1 MKYTTNIDYTLKDIE
16 FENEFFADSK
26 IITNE
31 DMARRITN
39 IMDILL
45 KDILFEG
52 NYINTFYDVTTDKE
66 YFVYKDGS
74 LVEIQ
79 ELNDKNKY
87 LSFKLSE
94 RMINI

>member
-1 MKYTTNIDYTLKDIE
+1 MKYNTNINYTLKDIE

-52 NYINTFYDVTTDKE
+52 NYINTFYDATTDKE

-94 RMINI
+94 RMM